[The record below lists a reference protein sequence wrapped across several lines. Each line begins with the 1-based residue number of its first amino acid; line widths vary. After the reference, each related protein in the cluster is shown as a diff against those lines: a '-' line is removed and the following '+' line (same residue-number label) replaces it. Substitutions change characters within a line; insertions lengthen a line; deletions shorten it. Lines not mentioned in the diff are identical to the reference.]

1 MKMNYSKTV
10 REYCKTTPL
19 KIFDVSYEMKH
30 HFEMVPYKT
39 LLKILNRLEEE
50 GKLETISKGVYLIK
64 SGESVDDP
72 ILEHYAS
79 GNRGL
84 VVGYDMYNRYGITG
98 HQEKPTVIYTNA
110 METETKNIGNEYL
123 LIRFPMVNLDKR
135 PCKVIELLEL
145 IEKGPKIIDEDFKVR
160 SEVIIKLAIN
170 YDDYYLRVILKAHR
184 YQYSTICALDSVLKE
199 LHIKNDAINVY
210 KKECLDA

>member
-1 MKMNYSKTV
+1 MNYSKTV
-10 REYCKTTPL
+10 REYCKTTHL
-19 KIFDVSYEMKH
+19 KIFDVSYELKN

-50 GKLETISKGVYLIK
+50 GELKTISKGVYLIR
-64 SGESVDDP
+64 SGEPVEDP

-84 VVGYDMYNRYGITG
+84 VVGYAMYNRYGITPYK
-98 HQEKPTVIYTNA
+98 EKPTVIYTNA
-110 METETKNIGNEYL
+110 METETKNIGDEYL
-123 LIRFPMVNLDKR
+123 LIRFPMAVLDKR

-145 IEKGPKIIDEDFKVR
+145 IEKGPKIIGEDFKVR

-170 YDDYYLRVILKAHR
+170 YDDYYLRVILTAHR
-184 YQYSTICALDSVLKE
+184 YQYSTICALDSILKE
-199 LHIKNDAINVY
+199 LRIKNDALNIY
-210 KKECLDA
+210 QKECLNA

>member
-10 REYCKTTPL
+10 REYCQTTPL

-50 GKLETISKGVYLIK
+50 GELETISKGVYLIK
-64 SGESVDDP
+64 SSEPIEDP

-79 GNRGL
+79 GTRGL
-84 VVGYDMYNRYGITG
+84 VVGYAMYNRYGITG

-123 LIRFPMVNLDKR
+123 LIRFSMANLDKR

-160 SEVIIKLAIN
+160 SEVIIKLAVN
-170 YDDYYLRVILKAHR
+170 YDDYYLRVILNAHR